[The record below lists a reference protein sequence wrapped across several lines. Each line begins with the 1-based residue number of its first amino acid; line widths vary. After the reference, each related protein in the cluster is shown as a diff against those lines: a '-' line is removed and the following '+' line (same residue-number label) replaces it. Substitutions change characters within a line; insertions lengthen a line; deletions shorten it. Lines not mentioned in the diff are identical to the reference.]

1 MSSRFSK
8 LASLYS
14 RLENTPSYNSK
25 RKKLAEFFA
34 SLSPGD
40 VRAAAYLTL
49 GSIGAGYEDTDLGI
63 AEKMAV
69 RAVADAYGAD
79 EKRVNKL
86 LGKKGDLGDAAASLN
101 EKKRGSLTISDIR
114 SELRKIKNATGEDS
128 QKKKL
133 ELFSSLLRAAPS
145 NESRFIVRIVLG
157 NLRIGVGDQ
166 MLLDAF
172 AEAFAGGSSH
182 KSEVEDGYNKC
193 TDIGLLGESLAKHG
207 LSSAK
212 RFSIT
217 LGRPVRAMLAQ
228 RVDKVSDILE
238 KMQSDELAAEEKYDG
253 ERVQVHKDGD
263 SITLFSRRLNDIT
276 PQFPDIAEAL
286 KKSTKRKK
294 AVLDGEIVG
303 YKNGEFLSF
312 QKLMRRRRKY
322 DVSEY
327 SEKVPAAVFLF
338 DMIYLNG
345 NSLLKKPYPS
355 RREELEKS
363 VKKSGIVHLSKR
375 KVSSDFEEV
384 RDFFQDSVDKGLEGI
399 IVKSTAG
406 DSVYQPGNRGWLWIK
421 WKKEYSEGMRET
433 FDLAVVGSYHGRGS
447 RAGHFGALLCAAFNP
462 KKDRFETFTKVGT
475 GFTDEEFS
483 SLQKL
488 LKKHTARKKPENVV
502 VEKEMEPDVYYEPGL
517 VVEVFG
523 AEITRSPSHTASR
536 EKGKGLALRFPRF
549 QRVRRDKGPEDATTI
564 KEIKRIKNGK

>member
-1 MSSRFSK
+1 MSRRFSK

-14 RLENTPSYNSK
+14 RLEDTSSYNSK

-34 SLSPGD
+34 SLSPED

-49 GSIGAGYEDTDLGI
+49 GSIGASYEDTDLGI

-79 EKRVNKL
+79 RKRVNKL
-86 LGKKGDLGDAAASLN
+86 LGKKGDLGDAAAFFS
-101 EKKRGSLTISDIR
+101 KRKRGSLTIAGVR
-114 SELRKIKNATGEDS
+114 SELIKIKDVSGEDS

-133 ELFSSLLRAAPS
+133 ELFSSLLQAAPS

-157 NLRIGVGDQ
+157 NLRIGIGDQ

-182 KSEVEDGYNKC
+182 KPEVEDGYNKC
-193 TDIGLLGESLAKHG
+193 TDIGLLGGSLAKHG

-238 KMQSDELAAEEKYDG
+238 KMQSDKLAAEEKYDG
-253 ERVQVHKDGD
+253 ERVQVHKDGN

-286 KKSTKRKK
+286 KKSIKRKK

-303 YKNGEFLSF
+303 YGEGEFLSF
-312 QKLMRRRRKY
+312 QKLMHRRRKY
-322 DVSEY
+322 GVSEY
-327 SEKVPAAVFLF
+327 REKVPAAIFLF
-338 DMIYLNG
+338 DIIYLNG
-345 NSLLKKPYPS
+345 NSLLKKSYPS
-355 RREELEKS
+355 RRKELEKS
-363 VKKSGIVHLSKR
+363 VKKSGMVHLSKR
-375 KVSSDFEEV
+375 KVSSDFEEI
-384 RDFFQDSVDKGLEGI
+384 RNFFQRSVDKGLEGI
-399 IVKSTAG
+399 IVKSTAK

-447 RAGHFGALLCAAFNP
+447 RAGHFGALLCAAVNP
-462 KKDRFETFTKVGT
+462 EKDRFETFTKVGT

-502 VEKEMEPDVYYEPGL
+502 IKKEMEPDVYYEPAL

>member
-14 RLENTPSYNSK
+14 RLEDTPSYNSR
-25 RKKLAEFFA
+25 RKKLSEFF
-34 SLSPGD
+34 SSRSPPD
-40 VRAAAYLTL
+40 VKVAAYLTL
-49 GSIGAGYEDTDLGI
+49 GSIGASYEDTELGI

-69 RAVADAYGAD
+69 RAVADAYGSGEKKVKKLL
-79 EKRVNKL
+79 EKR
-86 LGKKGDLGDAAASLN
+86 GDLGDAAALLN
-101 EKKRGSLTISDIR
+101 EKKRSTLTISDVR
-114 SELRKIKNATGEDS
+114 SKLIKIKKASGEDS
-128 QKKKL
+128 QKKKM
-133 ELFSSLLRAAPS
+133 ELLSSLLQDAPS
-145 NESRFIVRIVLG
+145 NESRFIVRIALG
-157 NLRIGVGDQ
+157 NLRIGVGEQ

-238 KMQSDELAAEEKYDG
+238 KIQSDELAVEEKYDG
-253 ERVQVHKDGD
+253 ERVQVHKDGNR
-263 SITLFSRRLNDIT
+263 IILFSRHLNDIT
-276 PQFPDIAEAL
+276 SQFPDIAEAL
-286 KKSTKRKK
+286 KKSIKRKK

-303 YKNGEFLSF
+303 YRKGDFLSF
-312 QKLMRRRRKY
+312 QKLMQRRRKY

-355 RREELEKS
+355 RRKALEKS
-363 VKKSGIVHLSKR
+363 VNESGMVHIAKR
-375 KVSSDFEEV
+375 NVSSDFEKIRE
-384 RDFFQDSVDKGLEGI
+384 FFQKSVDKGLEGI
-399 IVKSTAG
+399 IVKSTAK

-475 GFTDEEFS
+475 GFTDESFS

-488 LKKHTARKKPENVV
+488 LKKHRARKKPESVV
-502 VEKEMEPDVYYEPGL
+502 VENDMEPDVYYEPGL
-517 VVEVFG
+517 VIEVFG
-523 AEITRSPSHTASR
+523 AEITRSPSHTAFR
-536 EKGKGLALRFPRF
+536 KKGKGLALRFPRF

-564 KEIKRIKNGK
+564 MEIKRIKDGK

>member
-14 RLENTPSYNSK
+14 RLEDTSSYNSK
-25 RKKLAEFFA
+25 RKKLSEFFS
-34 SLSPGD
+34 SLSPQD
-40 VRAAAYLTL
+40 VKVAAYLTL
-49 GSIGAGYEDTDLGI
+49 GSIGASYEDTDLGI

-69 RAVADAYGAD
+69 RAVAYAYGED
-79 EKRVNKL
+79 EKKVNKL
-86 LGKKGDLGDAAASLN
+86 LEKKGDLGDAAASLN
-101 EKKRGSLTISDIR
+101 EKKRGSLTISDVR
-114 SELRKIKNATGEDS
+114 SKLTKIKNASGENS

-133 ELFSSLLRAAPS
+133 ELLASLIQDAPS

-182 KSEVEDGYNKC
+182 KPEVEDGYNKC

-238 KMQSDELAAEEKYDG
+238 KIQSDELAAEEKYDG
-253 ERVQVHKDGD
+253 ERVQVHKDGNK
-263 SITLFSRRLNDIT
+263 ILLFSRRLNDIT
-276 PQFPDIAEAL
+276 LQFPDIADAL
-286 KKSTKRKK
+286 KKSIKRKK

-303 YKNGEFLSF
+303 YRKGEFLSF
-312 QKLMRRRRKY
+312 QKLMHRRRKY

-327 SEKVPAAVFLF
+327 REKVPAAVFLF

-345 NSLLKKPYPS
+345 NSLLKRPYPS
-355 RREELEKS
+355 RRKELEKS
-363 VKKSGIVHLSKR
+363 VKESGMAHIAKR
-375 KVSSDFEEV
+375 KVSSDFEEI
-384 RDFFQDSVDKGLEGI
+384 RDFFQKSVDKGLEGI
-399 IVKSTAG
+399 IVKSTAK

-488 LKKHTARKKPENVV
+488 LKKHRARKKPESVV
-502 VEKEMEPDVYYEPGL
+502 VAKEMEPDVYYEPGL

-549 QRVRRDKGPEDATTI
+549 QRVRKDKGPEDATTI
-564 KEIKRIKNGK
+564 KEVKRIKNGK